1 MWSLLLLVFVLIVK
15 CKRSVANEDVKPSKI
30 ILKPKNVTKS
40 AKIPNVATAPLW
52 APSQSPERMHV
63 ATSFHFFLIAEDLP
77 KANKKDPKRFQYV
90 RARATRACA

>member
-1 MWSLLLLVFVLIVK
+1 M
-15 CKRSVANEDVKPSKI
+15 NEDVKPSKI

-52 APSQSPERMHV
+52 APPQSPERMHV

-77 KANKKDPKRFQYV
+77 KANKKIRSVSNTCVRVLHV
-90 RARATRACA
+90 RARKYLRSVFYLNRVVI